1 MEWEVTGGA
10 DKGGILVREG
20 QALTSKACDDRLS
33 TGASVKE
40 LQLVGDRLCYEL
52 LTGTGPKTG
61 WVSVKISGKELVVR
75 KAAAPVEAVK
85 MPDFEKLDE
94 SYPSMKKGASPTG
107 KTPWLKMLGKAN
119 ENAKGRLVIFSWTG
133 NRGGQGS
140 AHNFMKP
147 ASPAWAEHLK
157 SFQQYEVNYPGR
169 GTRVKD
175 PLYEDPVKYV
185 QDIASAL
192 QEALKD
198 GLPFVLLGF
207 SFGSVLAMEVARS
220 LQAKDMGPLAVVA
233 VSAEAPQWPGRSRL
247 GLANLGEARFEQM
260 LKDKGGTEFILQD
273 PGMKKMFVPVITA
286 DCKLEENYRFDASAG
301 PLKCPLLVFYGKKEG
316 HDKMKTVI
324 DAEAVE
330 AWMELTACPKLSKLQ
345 ALESDWYVF
354 QDAGATEAVAVG
366 TGELCKDKLE
376 G

>member
-1 MEWEVTGGA
+1 MEWEVIGGA

-33 TGASVKE
+33 TGASIKE
-40 LQLVGDRLCYEL
+40 LQLAGDRLCYEL

-61 WVSVKISGKELVVR
+61 WVSVKISGKELVAR
-75 KAAAPVEAVK
+75 KAAPVEAVK
-85 MPDFEKLDE
+85 MPDFEPLDE
-94 SYPSMKKGASPTG
+94 NYPSMKKGASPTG
-107 KTPWLKMLGKAN
+107 KTPWLKMLGKTN
-119 ENAKGRLVIFSWTG
+119 PDAKGRLIIFSWTG

-147 ASPAWAEHLK
+147 ASPSWAEHLK

-175 PLYEDPVKYV
+175 PLYEDPAKYV
-185 QDIASAL
+185 QDIAAAL

-207 SFGSVLAMEVARS
+207 SFGSILAMEVARL

-247 GLANLGEARFEQM
+247 GLASLGEAKFEQM

-286 DCKLEENYRFDASAG
+286 DCKLEENYRFDTSAG
-301 PLKCPLLVFYGKKEG
+301 PLKCPLLVYYGKKEG

-324 DAEAVE
+324 DSGSVE
-330 AWMELTACPKLSKLQ
+330 PWMELTACPKLSKVQVLD
-345 ALESDWYVF
+345 SDWYVF
-354 QDAGATEAVAVG
+354 QEAGATEAVAAGVLD
-366 TGELCKDKLE
+366 LCKGRLE